1 MKMLTFPLAT
11 LVCGTML
18 AQVPP
23 FEEGERRGG
32 PRGEQL
38 KNFLE
43 LTDEQV
49 DELQTLHRS
58 SRESLMPILQDMRE
72 KREALREAMQQEA
85 PDSAE
90 VGKLTV
96 GLKAL
101 REQIKAQRD
110 EQRDQALALLT
121 PSQIEALESLKQFM
135 ELGPAA
141 HQAVRMN
148 LLEGPD
154 RPFGRRG
161 RRKAGFGRALHR
173 SRTGPPPE

>member
-58 SRESLMPILQDMRE
+58 SRESLMPIRVVQYKMI
-72 KREALREAMQQEA
+72 
-85 PDSAE
+85 
-90 VGKLTV
+90 
-96 GLKAL
+96 LK
-101 REQIKAQRD
+101 
-110 EQRDQALALLT
+110 
-121 PSQIEALESLKQFM
+121 
-135 ELGPAA
+135 G
-141 HQAVRMN
+141 
-148 LLEGPD
+148 
-154 RPFGRRG
+154 GRVSNTR
-161 RRKAGFGRALHR
+161 
-173 SRTGPPPE
+173 